1 MQVIF
6 SSLLIA
12 YLFYQHILPVCE
24 QSEKHFQD
32 QDILSILIDTLEIGI
47 PMSYLWLTM
56 FFSIFHALSNF
67 WAEVTRFA
75 DRRFYSDWWN
85 AGGLAE
91 YWRKWNYPIHN
102 WLVRHVYYPL
112 VRRGVPSSLARFLT
126 FFISAVYHEY
136 CFVGIFRIVN
146 GVAFT
151 FMIINVPLMQIQAA
165 LKHTVSRTNNNILF
179 WLFYTILGQPF
190 AVLLSYNQSA

>member
-1 MQVIF
+1 
-6 SSLLIA
+6 
-12 YLFYQHILPVCE
+12 
-24 QSEKHFQD
+24 
-32 QDILSILIDTLEIGI
+32 
-47 PMSYLWLTM
+47 M

-165 LKHTVSRTNNNILF
+165 LKHSVSRTNNNILF

-190 AVLLSYNQSA
+190 AVLLSYN